1 MNTRGLWFHNPAT
14 FCMNIVC
21 LAWFL
26 AGIGLVRAA
35 APETQNAP
43 LVVELKIDRD
53 VEPVLATY
61 IDEGLAEAARRHA
74 ALVLITMDTPGGLSD
89 SMTDMIHHILDSPVP
104 VAVFVSPTGARGAS
118 AGFFILLSA
127 DVAAMAPGTRTG
139 ASTPILLP
147 GGISVPVDEV
157 LRKKINNDATA
168 FLRSFTEKR
177 NRNPK
182 LAETAVTDAQAFSEN
197 EALSGHLID
206 LIARDNDD
214 LLKQLNGREIERFDG
229 KTVKL
234 SLENYRLD
242 EFQLSARQRF
252 LAYIV
257 DPNMFFLLMLVAV
270 LGLYTEFTHPGVIAP
285 GVIGGI
291 SAVLALYAMHL
302 LPVNFAGVVLILLAF
317 ALFIMEAKFASH
329 GVLLLGGI
337 VSMFLGAIFLIRSPL
352 TPGGGVST
360 GVALGVTVPV
370 ALLTV
375 FLMRLVLKSRKWKTA
390 TGKEE
395 MLGAEGVVTA
405 ALPAQGEGMIR
416 VHGELWRAA
425 AASAVPEGAHVR
437 VTRVDGLK
445 LFVEPKEA

>member
-1 MNTRGLWFHNPAT
+1 MNARGRWFQIAV
-14 FCMNIVC
+14 FFGFLGVC
-21 LAWFL
+21 AALLFL
-26 AGIGLVRAA
+26 CLGSLHAA
-35 APETQNAP
+35 APEAQSTP
-43 LVVELKIDRD
+43 LVLEMKLDRE
-53 VEPVLATY
+53 VEPILATY
-61 IDEGLAEAARRHA
+61 IDEGLADAAHRQA

-89 SMTDMIHHILDSPVP
+89 SMTDMIHHILESPVP
-104 VAVFVSPTGARGAS
+104 VAVFVSPAGARGAS

-127 DVAAMAPGTRTG
+127 DIAAMAPGTRTG

-147 GGISVPVDEV
+147 GGFSVPVDEV

-182 LAETAVTDAQAFSEN
+182 LAETSVTDSQAFTEN
-197 EALSGHLID
+197 EALAGHLID
-206 LIARDNDD
+206 LIARDNAD
-214 LLKQLNGREIERFDG
+214 LLHQLNSREVKRFDG
-229 KTVKL
+229 KPVKL
-234 SLENYRLD
+234 ALENYRLD
-242 EFQLSARQRF
+242 EFHLSARQRF

-257 DPNMFFLLMLVAV
+257 DPNIFFLLMLVAV

-291 SAVLALYAMHL
+291 CAVLALYAMHL

-329 GVLLLGGI
+329 GVLLIGGV
-337 VSMFLGAIFLIRSPL
+337 VSMLLGAIFLIRSPL
-352 TPGGGVST
+352 TPGGISM
-360 GVALGVTVPV
+360 GVALGGTLPV

-375 FLMRLVLKSRKWKTA
+375 FLMRLVLRSRRWKTT

-395 MLGAEGVVTA
+395 MLGAEGIVTA

-425 AASAVPEGAHVR
+425 ASSPVPEGTLVR
-437 VTRVDGLK
+437 VTRGDGLK
-445 LFVEPKEA
+445 PFVEPKQA

>member
-1 MNTRGLWFHNPAT
+1 MNARGHWFRNPAKI
-14 FCMNIVC
+14 CIGWVGVA
-21 LAWFL
+21 LFL
-26 AGIGLVRAA
+26 AGIGYTHA
-35 APETQNAP
+35 APPNEKNSP
-43 LVVELKIDRD
+43 LVVKLMLDRE

-61 IDEGLAEAARRHA
+61 IDEGLADAARRQA

-104 VAVFVSPTGARGAS
+104 VAVFVSPAGARGAS

-147 GGISVPVDEV
+147 GGFSVPVDEV

-182 LAETAVTDAQAFSEN
+182 LAETSVTDAQAFTEN
-197 EALSGHLID
+197 EALAGHLID
-206 LIARDNDD
+206 LIASDNAD
-214 LLKQLNGREIERFDG
+214 LLKQLNGREIKRFDG

-242 EFQLSARQRF
+242 EFQLSARQKF
-252 LAYIV
+252 LARIV
-257 DPNMFFLLMLVAV
+257 DPDVFFLLLLVGV
-270 LGLYTEFTHPGVIAP
+270 LGLYIEFTHPGVIAP

-291 SAVLALYAMHL
+291 CAVLALYAMHL

-352 TPGGGVST
+352 TPGGVSM
-360 GVALGVTVPV
+360 GVALGVTLPV

-375 FLMRLVLKSRKWKTA
+375 FLMRLVLKSRGWKTA

-395 MLGAEGVVTA
+395 MLGAEGVVTTP
-405 ALPAQGEGMIR
+405 LPAQGEGMIR

-425 AASAVPEGAHVR
+425 ASSPVPEGALVR

-445 LFVEPKEA
+445 LFVEPKQA

>member
-1 MNTRGLWFHNPAT
+1 MIARGR
-14 FCMNIVC
+14 
-21 LAWFL
+21 WFL
-26 AGIGLVRAA
+26 KPAIFCTTSICAALFVLGIGSLPAA
-35 APETQNAP
+35 TPNEQTSP
-43 LVVELKIDRD
+43 LVLELKLDRE

-61 IDEGLAEAARRHA
+61 LDEGLAEAARRQA
-74 ALVLITMDTPGGLSD
+74 SLVLITMDTPGGLSD
-89 SMTDMIHHILDSPVP
+89 SMTDMIHHILESPVP
-104 VAVFVSPTGARGAS
+104 VAVFVSPPGARGAS

-147 GGISVPVDEV
+147 GGFSVPVDEV

-168 FLRSFTEKR
+168 FLRSFAEKR

-182 LAETAVTDAQAFSEN
+182 LAETAVTDAQAFTEN
-197 EALSGHLID
+197 EALAGHLID
-206 LIARDNDD
+206 LIARDNAD
-214 LLKQLNGREIERFDG
+214 LLKQLNGREIKRFDG
-229 KTVKL
+229 NTVKL

-242 EFQLSARQRF
+242 EFQLSARQKF
-252 LAYIV
+252 LARIV
-257 DPNMFFLLMLVAV
+257 DPNIFFLLMLGAV

-291 SAVLALYAMHL
+291 CAVLALYAMHL

-329 GVLLLGGI
+329 GVLLLGGV

-352 TPGGGVST
+352 TPGGVSL

-375 FLMRLVLKSRKWKTA
+375 FLMRLVLKSRGWKTA

-425 AASAVPEGAHVR
+425 ASSPVPEGTLVR
-437 VTRVDGLK
+437 VTRVEGLK
-445 LFVEPKEA
+445 LFVEPKQA

>member
-1 MNTRGLWFHNPAT
+1 MNARGRRFRTTAF
-14 FCMNIVC
+14 FCALGVC
-21 LAWFL
+21 
-26 AGIGLVRAA
+26 AA
-35 APETQNAP
+35 LLFWSLGVLQASAPEAQNSP
-43 LVVELKIDRD
+43 LVLELKLDRE
-53 VEPVLATY
+53 VEPILATY
-61 IDEGLAEAARRHA
+61 IDEGLADAAHRQA

-89 SMTDMIHHILDSPVP
+89 SMTDMIHHILESPVP
-104 VAVFVSPTGARGAS
+104 VAVFVSPAGARGAS

-127 DVAAMAPGTRTG
+127 DIAAMAPGTRTG

-147 GGISVPVDEV
+147 GGFSVPVDEV
-157 LRKKINNDATA
+157 LRKKLNNDATA

-182 LAETAVTDAQAFSEN
+182 LAETSVTDAQAFTEN
-197 EALSGHLID
+197 EALAGHLID
-206 LIARDNDD
+206 LIARDDAD
-214 LLKQLNGREIERFDG
+214 LLHQLNGREVKRFDG

-234 SLENYRLD
+234 ALENYRLD
-242 EFQLSARQRF
+242 EFHLSARQRF

-257 DPNMFFLLMLVAV
+257 DPNIFFLLMLVAV

-291 SAVLALYAMHL
+291 CAVLALYAMHL

-317 ALFIMEAKFASH
+317 ALFILEAKFASH

-352 TPGGGVST
+352 TPGGVSV

-375 FLMRLVLKSRKWKTA
+375 FLMRLVLKSRRWKTT

-405 ALPAQGEGMIR
+405 ALPGQGEGMVR
-416 VHGELWRAA
+416 VHGELWRATA
-425 AASAVPEGAHVR
+425 ALPVPEGALVR
-437 VTRVDGLK
+437 VTRVEGLK
-445 LFVEPKEA
+445 LFVEPKQA

>member
-1 MNTRGLWFHNPAT
+1 MNTRGRWFRKT
-14 FCMNIVC
+14 TIFCISGI
-21 LAWFL
+21 FL
-26 AGIGLVRAA
+26 TLFVAGIGLLRA
-35 APETQNAP
+35 APEAQTAP
-43 LVVELKIDRD
+43 LVVELKLDRE

-61 IDEGLAEAARRHA
+61 IDEGLADAVRRQA

-104 VAVFVSPTGARGAS
+104 VAVFVSPAGARGAS

-147 GGISVPVDEV
+147 GGFSVPVDEV
-157 LRKKINNDATA
+157 LRKKMNNDATA

-182 LAETAVTDAQAFSEN
+182 LAETAVTEAQAFTEN
-197 EALSGHLID
+197 EALAGHLID
-206 LIARDNDD
+206 LIASDNAD
-214 LLKQLNGREIERFDG
+214 LLKQLNGREIKRFDG
-229 KTVKL
+229 KTLKL
-234 SLENYRLD
+234 SIGNYRLD
-242 EFQLSARQRF
+242 EFRLSARQRF
-252 LAYIV
+252 LAHIV
-257 DPNMFFLLMLVAV
+257 DPNIFFLLMLGAV
-270 LGLYTEFTHPGVIAP
+270 LGLYTEFTHPGVVAP

-291 SAVLALYAMHL
+291 CAVLALYAMHL

-317 ALFIMEAKFASH
+317 ALFILEAKFASH
-329 GVLLLGGI
+329 GVLLLGGV

-352 TPGGGVST
+352 TPAGVSL

-375 FLMRLVLKSRKWKTA
+375 FLMRLVLKSRRWKTA

-395 MLGAEGVVTA
+395 MLGAEGVVITP
-405 ALPAQGEGMIR
+405 LPAQGEGMIR
-416 VHGELWRAA
+416 VHGEMWRAA
-425 AASAVPEGAHVR
+425 ASSLVPEGAVVR

-445 LFVEPKEA
+445 LFVEPKQA

>member
-1 MNTRGLWFHNPAT
+1 MNARGQWFRNPAK
-14 FCMNIVC
+14 FCTSSIC
-21 LAWFL
+21 LTLFV
-26 AGIGLVRAA
+26 AGIGLLRAA
-35 APETQNAP
+35 TPEAQNSP
-43 LVVELKIDRD
+43 LVLGLKLDRE

-61 IDEGLAEAARRHA
+61 VDEGLAEAARRQA

-89 SMTDMIHHILDSPVP
+89 SMTDMIHHILESPVP
-104 VAVFVSPTGARGAS
+104 VAVFISPAGARGAS

-127 DVAAMAPGTRTG
+127 DIAAMAPGTRTG

-147 GGISVPVDEV
+147 GGFSVPGDEV
-157 LRKKINNDATA
+157 LRKKMNNDATA

-182 LAETAVTDAQAFSEN
+182 LAETSVTDAQAFTET
-197 EALSGHLID
+197 EALAGHLID
-206 LIARDNDD
+206 LIARDNAD
-214 LLKQLNGREIERFDG
+214 LLKQLNGREIKRFDG
-229 KTVKL
+229 KAVKL

-242 EFQLSARQRF
+242 EFQLSARQKF
-252 LAYIV
+252 LARIV
-257 DPNMFFLLMLVAV
+257 DPDVFFLLLLVGV

-291 SAVLALYAMHL
+291 CAVLALYAMHL

-329 GVLLLGGI
+329 GVLLIGGI

-352 TPGGGVST
+352 TPGGVSM
-360 GVALGVTVPV
+360 GVALGVTLPV

-375 FLMRLVLKSRKWKTA
+375 FLMRLVLKSRRWKTA

-395 MLGAEGVVTA
+395 MLGAEGVVTTP
-405 ALPAQGEGMIR
+405 LPAQGEGMIR

-425 AASAVPEGAHVR
+425 ASSPVPEGALVR

-445 LFVEPKEA
+445 LFVEPKQA